1 MEFEELVDVLREHAA
16 AQKLRLHEKNVIR
29 LLAAL
34 LATADFWQIID
45 YADLP
50 VPTGVLILKELQ
62 QRGIVTIDPERGI
75 FLTEP
80 GRQWIAQ
87 LHIAPPVSAHCP
99 ACEGRGYAYW
109 SDKEFYRRFIE
120 IAKDRPK
127 PLRDYDQASVT
138 PETTVARI
146 QMLRHLGDLHQKEI
160 IVLGA
165 EDDLTGL
172 AIALTGQARR
182 VLILDIDDRL
192 IEFDR
197 TVIAELG
204 LANAEA
210 QVFDLRQPLPAEWIG
225 RFDVFI
231 TDPPETHSAFRAFVA
246 RGIATLKGEGYSGY
260 FGLTLRDASIFRWQ
274 EFQRILLHDLGV
286 VVTDII
292 RNFNHYMNWPYHS
305 ETLAARIAPVRKPPQ
320 DIWYRSFW
328 YRIETLPGFA
338 RWNEPIQT
346 EDLYLDEEG
355 STT

>member
-1 MEFEELVDVLREHAA
+1 MELSELVAHLQQQAA
-16 AQKLRLHEKNVIR
+16 AQKLRLHEKNVYRI
-29 LLAAL
+29 LSAL
-34 LATADFWQIID
+34 LATSDFWQLID
-45 YADLP
+45 YADVP
-50 VPTGVLILKELQ
+50 VPTGVLIVRELEQ
-62 QRGIVTIDPERGI
+62 QGYVTIDSENGI
-75 FLTEP
+75 FLTDQ
-80 GRQWIAQ
+80 GRE
-87 LHIAPPVSAHCP
+87 LVEKFHLVAPVNAHCP

-109 SDKEFYRRFIE
+109 LDKEFYRRFIE

-127 PLRDYDQASVT
+127 PLRNYDQASVT
-138 PETTVARI
+138 PETTVARV
-146 QMLRHLGDLHQKEI
+146 QMLKHLGDLHQKEI

-172 AIALTGQARR
+172 AIAMTRLARR

-197 TVIAELG
+197 TIIAELG
-204 LANAEA
+204 LTNAEA
-210 QVFDLRQPLPAEWIG
+210 HVFDLRQPLPDEWVG
-225 RFDVFI
+225 AFDVFI

-246 RGIATLKGEGYSGY
+246 RGIATLRGEGYSGY

-274 EFQRILLHDLGV
+274 EFQRILLNDLGV

-305 ETLAARIAPVRKPPQ
+305 ETLAARIAPVKQPPRT
-320 DIWYRSFW
+320 IWYRSFW
-328 YRIETLPGFA
+328 YRIETLPGFT

-346 EDLYLDEEG
+346 DALYLDEEG